1 MMPGNL
7 FRLEL
12 ASAFAERRRI
22 AFRIG
27 LTVLLALP
35 FVLVDMPV
43 RAQAAGIMMVILFT
57 SFFGAAVGHA
67 KLLNDQRF
75 ARLILLPTSR
85 PFLWLDLVLASV
97 MARLLPTTTVLMFYL
112 LVNMQGITVGVLTG
126 LLGFLCSSV
135 VLLTLLGIATGKLAR
150 NNQEVHLF
158 GALAVAV
165 LACICGVMPVPQ
177 RLAGVLAAVAWNPVA
192 RMNVVLTQVAN
203 GSVPVHSV
211 ELVFATLVLV
221 GFIAT
226 AILRWIAGGT
236 WSANRNEQEQKS

>member
-12 ASAFAERRRI
+12 ASAFAGPRRT
-22 AFRIG
+22 ALRIG
-27 LTVLLALP
+27 LTILLGLP

-67 KLLNDQRF
+67 KLLADQRW

-85 PFLWLDLVLASV
+85 PLLWLDLVLASV
-97 MARLLPTTTVLMFYL
+97 LARLLPTATVLTFYL
-112 LVNMQGITVGVLTG
+112 LVNARSVTVGALTG
-126 LLGFLCSSV
+126 LLGLLCASV

-158 GALAVAV
+158 GALAVV
-165 LACICGVMPVPQ
+165 ILACICGITPLPQ
-177 RLAGVLAAVAWNPVA
+177 RLAGVVAAMAWNPVA
-192 RMNVVLTQVAN
+192 QLNVVLTGVAN
-203 GSVPVHSV
+203 GSAPARSA
-211 ELVFATLVLV
+211 ELVLATLVLV
-221 GFIAT
+221 GFMAT
-226 AILRWIAGGT
+226 AVLRWIAGRT
-236 WSANRNEQEQKS
+236 HKNAQERES